1 MSPRCPGERGQGE
14 RQRSPE
20 EHGRA
25 SSRPRSDSTRSDA
38 SAVRTRCDQQSPVG
52 NADDRGALL
61 AAFSN
66 PIVTVRQTDK
76 VEPKGVEPSTS

>member
-1 MSPRCPGERGQGE
+1 MLLPYA
-14 RQRSPE
+14 
-20 EHGRA
+20 RA
-25 SSRPRSDSTRSDA
+25 ATSSR
-38 SAVRTRCDQQSPVG
+38 PVG

-66 PIVTVRQTDK
+66 LIVSVRQTDK